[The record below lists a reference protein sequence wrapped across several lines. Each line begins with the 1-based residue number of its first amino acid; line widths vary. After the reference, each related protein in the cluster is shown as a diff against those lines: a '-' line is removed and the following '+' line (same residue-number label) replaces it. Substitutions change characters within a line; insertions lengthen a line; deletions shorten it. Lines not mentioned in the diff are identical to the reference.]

1 MNSKIIS
8 LLADGSF
15 HSGVELGQ
23 RLGITRAAVWK
34 IISQLEQIGLQT
46 ESVKGVGYRL
56 TEPLSL
62 LSYSTIIGKADAS
75 VKHLIESLAI
85 KASLESTNDY
95 VKAYME
101 SQQGYM
107 ICLAEHQSAGRGR
120 RGKSWISPYGKNL
133 CMSIGFRFERGFE
146 ALNGLS
152 LVVGIA
158 VARSIADLGLA
169 AKLKWP
175 NDVWIEK
182 KKVAGIL
189 VEVDG
194 EQGGP
199 LNLIVGLG
207 VNVNMKP
214 CDAEI
219 DQPWT
224 SLATE
229 LSKEV
234 DRSALAASLITNLLI
249 LMEQFKQRGF
259 VGMKEEWKKFDGVSG
274 SRVTLANQD
283 QEEQG
288 ICRGVDHRGY
298 LLLESDGKVQAFSG
312 GELSLRIAS

>member
-1 MNSKIIS
+1 MNSELIS

-15 HSGVELGQ
+15 HSGVELGR

-34 IISQLEQIGLQT
+34 NISQLEDIGLQT
-46 ESVKGVGYRL
+46 ERVKGVGYRL

-62 LSYSTIIGKADAS
+62 LSDSTIFDKSDTS
-75 VKHLIESLAI
+75 VKHLIGAFI
-85 KASLESTNDY
+85 IVDSLESTNDY
-95 VKAYME
+95 IKTSME
-101 SQQGYM
+101 SRQGY
-107 ICLAEHQSAGRGR
+107 ILCLAEHQSAGRGR

-133 CMSIGFRFERGFE
+133 YLSVGFNFERGFE

-199 LNLIVGLG
+199 LRLVVGLG

-229 LSKEV
+229 LGRIV
-234 DRSALAASLITNLLI
+234 DRSALAASLVGNLLT

-259 VGMKEEWKKFDGVSG
+259 VGMKEEWQEFDGVSG

-283 QEEQG
+283 KEEQG

-298 LLLESDGKVQAFSG
+298 LLLESDGKIQAFSG
-312 GELSLRIAS
+312 GELSLRIA